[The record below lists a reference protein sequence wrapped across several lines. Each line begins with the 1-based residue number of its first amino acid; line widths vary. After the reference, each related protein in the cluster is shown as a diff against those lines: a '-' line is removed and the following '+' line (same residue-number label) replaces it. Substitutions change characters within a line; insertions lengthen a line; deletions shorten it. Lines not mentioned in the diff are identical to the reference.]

1 MSLLLILCGYL
12 MGSIPFAYLAGRLIR
27 GIDVREYGTRSV
39 GASNVY
45 EQVGRWLL
53 VVVGLLDVGKAAL
66 PTWLALQLG
75 LSLSTAVATGLAAL
89 IGHNWP
95 LYLGFRGG
103 RGLSACLGVL
113 VVVFPWGALWE
124 LATLG
129 MGRLL
134 RHSTVNLVGL
144 TALPLLAWALG
155 EPLEVI
161 ASGAAMFLI
170 VALKRLE
177 ANREPLPPGK
187 ARWQVLK
194 RRLLLDRDIEDWD
207 AWIARRPEG
216 AAVSG
221 TIAAGEHDEPSGVQ
235 LENGD
240 TVPPQAD

>member
-1 MSLLLILCGYL
+1 M
-12 MGSIPFAYLAGRLIR
+12 
-27 GIDVREYGTRSV
+27 REYGTRSV

-75 LSLSTAVATGLAAL
+75 LSLPTAVATGLAAL

-129 MGRLL
+129 IGRLL
-134 RHSTVNLVGL
+134 HHPSVNLVGL
-144 TALPLLAWALG
+144 AALPLLAWVLEQA
-155 EPLEVI
+155 PEVI
-161 ASGAAMFLI
+161 ASGVAMFLI
-170 VALKRLE
+170 VAFKRLE
-177 ANREPLPPGK
+177 ANREPLPPGE
-187 ARWQVLK
+187 ARWQVLR

-216 AAVSG
+216 AAPSG
-221 TIAAGEHDEPSGVQ
+221 PIAAGEHDQPPGGQIEDR
-235 LENGD
+235 D